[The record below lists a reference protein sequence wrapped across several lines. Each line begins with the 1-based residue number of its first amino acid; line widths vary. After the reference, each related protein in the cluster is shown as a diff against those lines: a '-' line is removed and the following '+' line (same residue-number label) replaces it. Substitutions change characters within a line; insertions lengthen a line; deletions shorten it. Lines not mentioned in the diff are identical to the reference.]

1 MKILFDLFPVVLFF
15 VSFKLAHAFPTQA
28 TALAANTLGLAF
40 ASPLIPEQ
48 IPIVLATVIA
58 IGATIAQVGVLVALK
73 KKIEPMVW
81 ISLAIIVIFGGAT
94 VYLQDET
101 FIKWKPTILYWAFA
115 GILAVGAVFLKKNFV
130 RLLLG
135 QSIQLPD
142 PVWTQLGWAWT
153 VFFLFAGAINVMV
166 AYTVSTEIWVDFKL
180 FGLLGL
186 TLAFSL
192 AIGLWLSRHMQPGPV
207 GKDASDAS

>member
-28 TALAANTLGLAF
+28 TTLAANTLGLAF

-142 PVWTQLGWAWT
+142 PVWAQLGWAWT
-153 VFFLFAGAINVMV
+153 LFFLF
-166 AYTVSTEIWVDFKL
+166 
-180 FGLLGL
+180 
-186 TLAFSL
+186 
-192 AIGLWLSRHMQPGPV
+192 
-207 GKDASDAS
+207 